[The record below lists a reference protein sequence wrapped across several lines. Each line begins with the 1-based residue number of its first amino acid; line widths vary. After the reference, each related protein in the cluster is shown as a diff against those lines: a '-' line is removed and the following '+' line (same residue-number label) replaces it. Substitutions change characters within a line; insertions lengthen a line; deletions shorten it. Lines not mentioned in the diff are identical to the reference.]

1 MLFFSLLAHLRDIQT
16 YQGVKGTI
24 DSYDALVDVFESI
37 DHFLN
42 RLDIYTK
49 IPPTVTITEMV
60 VKILV
65 ELLATLALAT
75 KQIKEGKPSKSVFP
89 KVFYYLTQY
98 VAVKVFKKLL
108 GDKDVEAVVQR
119 LDRLTLDEARITAAQ
134 TLEVVYSLIQNMR
147 VVMDGEKFS
156 KLVASPML
164 RIVSSR
170 WQGIGRPSK
179 GCPRYVLQTTIKCLR
194 V

>member
-49 IPPTVTITEMV
+49 IPPTVAITEMV

-147 VVMDGEKFS
+147 VVHQEKSIWLFS
-156 KLVASPML
+156 A
-164 RIVSSR
+164 
-170 WQGIGRPSK
+170 
-179 GCPRYVLQTTIKCLR
+179 Y
-194 V
+194 